1 MDKALID
8 KIVLIILIIGGINW
22 GLIGI
27 INLNLVQVIFA
38 FAPVLA
44 KVIYIVVGV
53 CALYSI
59 KMLMSKK

>member
-8 KIVLIILIIGGINW
+8 KVVLILIIIGGLNW

-27 INLNLVQVIFA
+27 INLNLVDLIFG

-53 CALYSI
+53 ASIYAI
-59 KMLMSKK
+59 KMLMKK

>member
-8 KIVLIILIIGGINW
+8 KIVLLLLVVGGLNW

-27 INLNLVQVIFA
+27 INLNLVDVIFS

-44 KVIYIVVGV
+44 KVIYIIVGV
-53 CALYSI
+53 CGLYGI
-59 KMLMSKK
+59 KMLLDKK